1 MQKRTRILIAHAQHV
16 QRLRR
21 ELQEAA
27 GLRMEEPRVDEMVH
41 KLIAD
46 QFRELA
52 EEVRQLRTAKAM
64 EREIQYIT
72 AHERS

>member
-1 MQKRTRILIAHAQHV
+1 MQKRTCILIAHAQHV

-27 GLRMEEPRVDEMVH
+27 GLLMEEPRVDEMVH

-52 EEVRQLRTAKAM
+52 EEAQQFWTRNAT
-64 EREIQYIT
+64 EREIQIG
-72 AHERS
+72 A

>member
-1 MQKRTRILIAHAQHV
+1 MQKRRLILIAHAQHA

-27 GLRMEEPRVDEMVH
+27 DLLMEEPLVDEMVH

-52 EEVRQLRTAKAM
+52 EEVRQLQTQIVAKWELQEGA
-64 EREIQYIT
+64 
-72 AHERS
+72 

>member
-1 MQKRTRILIAHAQHV
+1 MQKRRPILIAHAQHAE
-16 QRLRR
+16 RLRR

-27 GLRMEEPRVDEMVH
+27 DLLMEEPLVDEMVH

-52 EEVRQLRTAKAM
+52 EEVRQLQTQIVAKWELQEGA
-64 EREIQYIT
+64 
-72 AHERS
+72 

>member
-1 MQKRTRILIAHAQHV
+1 MQKRRLILIAHAQHAE
-16 QRLRR
+16 RLRR

-27 GLRMEEPRVDEMVH
+27 DLLMEEPLVDEMLH

-52 EEVRQLRTAKAM
+52 EEVRQLQTQIVA
-64 EREIQYIT
+64 EWEIQ
-72 AHERS
+72 EGD

>member
-1 MQKRTRILIAHAQHV
+1 MQKRRLILIAHAQHAE
-16 QRLRR
+16 RLRR

-27 GLRMEEPRVDEMVH
+27 DLLMEEPLVDEMVH

-52 EEVRQLRTAKAM
+52 EEVRQLQTQIVA
-64 EREIQYIT
+64 EWEIQEG
-72 AHERS
+72 A

>member
-1 MQKRTRILIAHAQHV
+1 MQKRRLILIAHAQHA

-27 GLRMEEPRVDEMVH
+27 DLLMEEPLVDEMLH

-52 EEVRQLRTAKAM
+52 EEVRQLQTQIVA
-64 EREIQYIT
+64 EWEIQEG
-72 AHERS
+72 A

>member
-1 MQKRTRILIAHAQHV
+1 MQKRRLILIAHAQHA

-27 GLRMEEPRVDEMVH
+27 DLLMEEPLVDEMLH

-52 EEVRQLRTAKAM
+52 EEVRQLQTQIVAKW
-64 EREIQYIT
+64 ELQEGD
-72 AHERS
+72 

>member
-1 MQKRTRILIAHAQHV
+1 MQKRRLILIAHAQHAE
-16 QRLRR
+16 RLRR

-27 GLRMEEPRVDEMVH
+27 DLMMEEPPVDEMVH

-52 EEVRQLRTAKAM
+52 EEVRQLQTQIVAKWELQEGA
-64 EREIQYIT
+64 
-72 AHERS
+72 

>member
-1 MQKRTRILIAHAQHV
+1 MQKRRLILIAHAQHAE
-16 QRLRR
+16 RLRR

-27 GLRMEEPRVDEMVH
+27 GLLMEEPLVDEMVH

-52 EEVRQLRTAKAM
+52 EEARQLQTQIVA
-64 EREIQYIT
+64 EWEIQ
-72 AHERS
+72 EGD

>member
-1 MQKRTRILIAHAQHV
+1 MQKRRLILIAHAQHAE
-16 QRLRR
+16 RLRR

-27 GLRMEEPRVDEMVH
+27 DLLMEEPLVDEMVH

-52 EEVRQLRTAKAM
+52 EEVRQLQTQNVT
-64 EREIQYIT
+64 ERVIQ
-72 AHERS
+72 

>member
-1 MQKRTRILIAHAQHV
+1 MQKRRLILIAHAQHAE
-16 QRLRR
+16 RLRR

-27 GLRMEEPRVDEMVH
+27 DLLMEEPLVDEMVH

-52 EEVRQLRTAKAM
+52 EEVRQLQTQIVAKW
-64 EREIQYIT
+64 ELQEGD
-72 AHERS
+72 

>member
-1 MQKRTRILIAHAQHV
+1 MQKRRLILIAHAQHA

-27 GLRMEEPRVDEMVH
+27 DLLMEEPLVDEMVH

-52 EEVRQLRTAKAM
+52 EEVRQLQTQIVAKW
-64 EREIQYIT
+64 ELQEGD
-72 AHERS
+72 

>member
-1 MQKRTRILIAHAQHV
+1 MQKRRLILIAHAQHAE
-16 QRLRR
+16 RLRR

-27 GLRMEEPRVDEMVH
+27 DLLMEEPLVDEMVH

-52 EEVRQLRTAKAM
+52 EEVRQLQTQIVA
-64 EREIQYIT
+64 EWEIQ
-72 AHERS
+72 EGD

>member
-1 MQKRTRILIAHAQHV
+1 MQKRRLILIAHAQHAE
-16 QRLRR
+16 RLRR

-27 GLRMEEPRVDEMVH
+27 DLLMEEPLVDEMVH

-52 EEVRQLRTAKAM
+52 EEVRQLQTQIVAKWELQEGA
-64 EREIQYIT
+64 
-72 AHERS
+72 